1 MPLLNNRDYLS
12 NATIESIYPGF
23 WPYDAMNLITYLH
36 QMARNE
42 FLRFLETGYL
52 RVNSEGIVVRNLNK
66 YRIKNGRV
74 ELAEVDQRGFT
85 MN

>member
-1 MPLLNNRDYLS
+1 MPTLNLFIHGFSLL
-12 NATIESIYPGF
+12 GH
-23 WPYDAMNLITYLH
+23 DAMNLITYLH

-42 FLRFLETGYL
+42 FLTFPGKTGYL

-74 ELAEVDQRGFT
+74 KLAEVDQRGLQ
-85 MN
+85 